1 MKIEVKGRNLP
12 VSDDLKERITR
23 RFRVI
28 EKQVSELAQLE
39 VEIYEDGEEPPQDI
53 FLGATS
59 DVVGEPF

>member
-1 MKIEVKGRNLP
+1 MWEFSCPACGTL
-12 VSDDLKERITR
+12 
-23 RFRVI
+23 
-28 EKQVSELAQLE
+28 LE